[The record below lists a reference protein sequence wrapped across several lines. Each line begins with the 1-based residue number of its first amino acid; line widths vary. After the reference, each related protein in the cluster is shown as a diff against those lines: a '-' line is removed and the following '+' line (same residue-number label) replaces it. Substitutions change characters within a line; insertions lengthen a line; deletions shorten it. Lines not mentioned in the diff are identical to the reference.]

1 MRTMIDFTPLW
12 QSSIGFD
19 RTVDPLDN
27 AMPLERPTYP
37 PCDTEKIGEDPYR
50 LSPAAAGFAPA
61 ELTIT
66 AQPNLLVVAGQ
77 QAA

>member
-12 QSSIGFD
+12 RSSIAFMID
-19 RTVDPLDN
+19 LLDD
-27 AMPLERPTYP
+27 AMLLEPANNCP
-37 PCDTEKIGEDPYR
+37 PRDTEKIGEDPYH

-66 AQPNLLVVAGQ
+66 AQPNLLVVADQ
-77 QAA
+77 QVA